1 MSNDVGPGATG
12 PSSAAAA
19 QPALTLAD
27 RLPGRPHG
35 SRRDRG
41 DRNLTMLAIGA
52 LGIVYGDVGTSPIY
66 TLRETFG
73 ATGHVMLTPDNIL
86 GVLSLIFW
94 ALLIVVSGKY
104 VSLILRADNHGE
116 GGVMALTALVLG
128 GLGPERRRR
137 RVFLFMGLLGA
148 ALFYGDSVITP
159 AISVLSAVEGLEVAT
174 PILKSYVVPISV
186 AVLVFLFMIQGA
198 GTARVGALFGPIM
211 VLWFLTLGVL
221 GLFGIAANPAVLAAV
236 DPREAYTFCMNHGGL
251 KLLAPLGAI
260 VLALTGAEAIYADM
274 GHFGRKPIQQAW
286 FALVMPALLLNYF
299 GQGALIMAHPATVSA
314 PFFLLAPNWL
324 LYPLVGLSTLATI
337 IASQAVISGTFSM
350 THQAL
355 LLGFLPRLP
364 FRHTSAT
371 EYGQIYMPHVN
382 WILMLAVVG
391 LVLGFKTS
399 SNLASAYGIAVT
411 GTMLIA
417 TGLLYSVA
425 TQSWGWSWAKMMPIF
440 MTLAVIDLSFFS
452 SCMTKVVDGGW
463 FPLLVAGGVFAVFQ
477 AWREGRAELTR
488 SREDASLSLES
499 FIARLSAKKVPRV
512 AGTAVFMT
520 SSLEG
525 VPSALLHNLKHN
537 KVLHERVVLLTV
549 LTEQVPWVA
558 DAERLAVST
567 YPHAFYRVVARYG
580 FMESP
585 DVPAALTGCACQGLA
600 VDMMDTSFFLGRDS
614 LVPKLRSSLPVW
626 RERVFLWLWRNAASA
641 TDFFRLPPNRVVE
654 MGSQTEI

>member
-1 MSNDVGPGATG
+1 
-12 PSSAAAA
+12 
-19 QPALTLAD
+19 
-27 RLPGRPHG
+27 
-35 SRRDRG
+35 
-41 DRNLTMLAIGA
+41 MLAVGA
-52 LGIVYGDVGTSPIY
+52 LGVVYGDVGTSPIY

-73 ATGHVMLTPDNIL
+73 ATGHVALTTANIM

-94 ALLIVVSGKY
+94 ALAIVVSGKY
-104 VSLILRADNHGE
+104 VSLILRANNNGE
-116 GGVMALTALVLG
+116 GGVMALTALVMG
-128 GLGPERRRR
+128 SLGPERRRR
-137 RVFLFMGLLGA
+137 RFFLFIGLVGA
-148 ALFYGDSVITP
+148 ALFYGDSIITP

-174 PILKSYVVPISV
+174 PILKPYIIPISV
-186 AVLVFLFMIQGA
+186 TVLVFLFMLQGA
-198 GTARVGALFGPIM
+198 GTARVGALFGPVM
-211 VLWFLTLGVL
+211 VLWFLTLGL
-221 GLFGIAANPAVLAAV
+221 MGIMGISAHPAVLQAI
-236 DPREAYTFCMNHGGL
+236 DPRYAYEFCRHHDGFR
-251 KLLAPLGAI
+251 LLAPLGAI

-274 GHFGRKPIQQAW
+274 GHFGRRPIQRAW
-286 FALVMPALLLNYF
+286 FVLVMPALVLNYF
-299 GQGALIMAHPATVSA
+299 GQGALIMTHPETLSA
-314 PFFLLAPNWL
+314 PFFLLAPQSL
-324 LYPLVGLSTLATI
+324 LYPLVGLTTLATI
-337 IASQAVISGTFSM
+337 IASQAVISGTFSI

-399 SNLASAYGIAVT
+399 SDLASAYGIAVT

-425 TQSWGWSWAKMMPIF
+425 TQSWGWSWVKVLPIF
-440 MTLAVIDLSFFS
+440 ATLAVIDLSFFAA
-452 SCMTKVVDGGW
+452 CMTKVVDGGW
-463 FPLLVAGGVFAVFQ
+463 FPLLVAFGVFAIFQ
-477 AWREGRAELTR
+477 SWREGRAEMTR

-512 AGTAVFMT
+512 AGTSIFMT
-520 SSLEG
+520 ASPEG

-549 LTEQVPWVA
+549 MTEHVPWVP
-558 DAERLAVST
+558 DMDRIEVT
-567 YPHAFYRVVARYG
+567 TFPHAFYRVIARYG

-585 DVPAALTGCACQGLA
+585 DVPAALMSCAAQGLA